1 MNNEPIFVV
10 EMGEGTDTVPYL
22 PNTTLGGL
30 ISGRDVNKNVTIKV
44 NNVVKTNDYV
54 LQPGDRVDLIPNV
67 EAGTN

>member
-10 EMGEGTDTVPYL
+10 EMGEGTDTVPYKE
-22 PNTTLGGL
+22 NMKLGAL

-44 NNVVKTNDYV
+44 NGAVKTNDYE

-67 EAGTN
+67 EAGIN